1 MQRKLYRRIWSC
13 LLAIFL
19 LIFTVATDIMPATQV
34 LAAETGIIAGWE
46 YSVAP
51 ESNLPASATT
61 GNGTLSISGAT
72 YTGYSS
78 DSLAANGWSVGGGWV
93 MDVNA
98 TGYSDLKFSAKMGS
112 SGTGPAAFH
121 LQYSVDG
128 GASWNVIEGSD
139 VTLSSSLSET
149 YSNFSLPTTLD
160 NSAFL
165 LRATVSTNTNLNG
178 TELASTGVSNINNIA
193 ITGTTSGEGGG
204 EGGGAVT
211 PTTCSAVTSSVTPGA
226 VEEGTMVELSC
237 ATEGATIYYNLD
249 GSENYIP
256 YTGAIG
262 INEATTIFAYASK
275 EGLENSGLVSF
286 AYTIKV
292 STALMTIAEAK
303 AATAGTEISVQGI
316 VVFIDG
322 RNVYVQDA
330 TGAINLYFKSAP
342 TDLSLGDEIKATGK
356 RATYKGLEQLKEVAT
371 YDKVASASVPS
382 TTVTIADINADASAG
397 ALECT
402 RVYIENAIVG
412 EKSGDNTP
420 LIQGDNRIN
429 IYKAPSVSG
438 MEPGAKVSVYAVVSD
453 FNGYQL
459 RVASTADVTVHNEGL
474 STIAEAKAVAIDTEN
489 ITVRGTV
496 VFIDGKN
503 VYVQDSTGGIDLYFS
518 TAPTDL
524 QVGDIVKATGKR
536 ASYNGLEELSG
547 VTSYEKVISVSK
559 PFKKVT
565 VADILADKDAGTLE
579 CTRVYI
585 ENAVIGEINTS
596 GKTTLTQ
603 GDATIDIYKI
613 PELTG
618 IAKGATVSLYA
629 VVSDSNGYQLRVA
642 AASDVTKISDG
653 TTDDTTD
660 DGVLKSGNYVIW
672 ASAYNKALSSVYGGY
687 YNNGVDVSLT
697 GTQLTGYTNAEI
709 WTVTRND
716 DDTYYISYGG
726 KKLSMADKSSLP
738 LDATNDKWVLEDAGD
753 GKYYVKNV
761 GRSCYVEWY
770 ASKNYWSGYSRISSG
785 SEGMFALTF
794 TPAVK
799 GYDTDSSVVET
810 IAQWGGSGPYDAT
823 ANASIVNG
831 DKYEVG
837 DQKDTDAAFT
847 VVANGVAGQPY
858 QQQTSGT
865 GGTNYY
871 MGGTNIGKA
880 SGDYMQ
886 FAVNTAGYGDMD
898 LAFRLRVTKAAPGS
912 FQLQYSTDNGATF
925 ENFTTGEY
933 SYSYTK
939 YSSDGNST
947 SESKAG
953 TISDGIAKPSMGIVS
968 DKSNYVNF
976 KFDVPQGAENAE
988 QLLIRLTAGTTRADG
1003 GTGAIGGNIRI
1014 DSVVLSGSPIVDDGI
1029 TGYVTVT
1036 PDGKE
1041 EDQAAGTELTMT
1053 SATAGAVI
1061 AYRFVDTDGNGTW
1074 QTYNEAAKPTLPTT
1088 LPAILEV
1095 KASADGKADSITRIF
1110 TYAAG
1115 SVSPVK
1121 MTPNGG
1127 GVYISGTSA
1136 NVILSCDTQGATIY
1150 YQVNGEG
1157 EFVPYT
1163 EPIVLQKGFGKTVI
1177 KAYAVKEGFK
1187 DSAVVTRTFTER
1199 SSDTYNI
1206 YFGQLHSHTS
1216 YSDGAG
1222 SAEDAYQHA
1231 SQVKNLDFLAVTDHS
1246 NSFDNAD
1253 SASIADG
1260 SMSTEWVEGHAL
1272 AEQYTT
1278 DEFVGL
1284 FGYEMTWSNGLGHM
1298 NTFNTPGF
1306 QSRTQKDYSTYA
1318 TALQNYYAALKTQTD
1333 SISQFNHPGTTF
1345 GDFSDFAYYDEEID
1359 ELITIIEVGNG
1370 EGAIGSSG
1378 YFPSY
1383 EYYTRA
1389 LDKGWHVAPTNNQ
1402 DNHKGLWGDANTGR
1416 SVVLADSLS
1425 EDDIYDAMRNYRVYA
1440 TEDNDLSIL
1449 YTLDD
1454 NIMGTIMDKSDVG
1467 DNVTLKVALT
1477 DPTDSSIGKVEV
1489 IVNGGLSIAS
1499 KSVATASETVN
1510 FTVPSDYS
1518 YYYIRVTEADG
1529 DIAVTAPVWVGEV
1542 EAVGISSLSTSSSL
1556 PTQNQA
1562 LDLTLDLYN
1571 NESKDLE
1578 IESIEFTVDDKVIHT
1593 ADLTNLSKVGKKSTA
1608 SYTFSYTHD
1617 GLGQTNIYATV
1628 KANLDG
1634 VEKIYKEVLKLTYVS
1649 PAMVTKVIVDG
1660 THYNDYVTGYYGG
1673 NMNNFTT
1680 IAADKMVEVTVVK
1693 DEITEEMLNDCS
1705 LLVISAP
1712 ARNTGTAN
1720 SGNYVASSFDDEF
1733 IATVKQYVENGGNV
1747 AVCGLAD
1754 YQDTKATSADGHIS
1768 AQLNKLLSGIG
1779 ATLRIN
1785 DDEAYDE
1792 THNGGQ
1798 AYRLYPENFNK
1809 DCRWTANIVEGQTY
1823 SQYSGCTVDITNATA
1838 NDVVKNAEWIVKGFD
1853 TTFSV
1858 DSDRDGKGAT
1868 NESFTTSDGKYTYN
1882 KVVGNG
1888 DVVFLA
1894 SQDTVYGGTIFAAGG
1909 VFLSDFEV
1917 KAELDNIW
1925 DLPYAN
1931 RTIAETILDE
1941 ISVELPLSSIA
1952 EMRAGKFNDVFR
1964 IQGYATAGR
1973 VEGNAFFDAMYIQDE
1988 TGGITVF
1995 PIAEEGLQIGTKM
2008 EIIGYLDQYQGDKE
2022 IQIMSY
2028 KILDAEPHIYEP
2040 QKMTAAEAMDYDKSG
2055 GKLVRIEGK
2064 VVDVLYDAAGT
2075 GVSQFWIDDGSGT
2088 IGNVFIDGYILSATT
2103 GKNELASVVKVGATV
2118 SAVGLVYAHPEGTS
2132 DVPVTCIRVR
2142 NCDEITAVA
2151 QSGENNN
2158 SESTNNGNG
2167 NGGNTNIW
2175 GSTVVNPEPNVTKT
2189 ESNGSGNK
2197 RNNKKNT
2204 YADNALPKK
2213 SKITIE
2219 KEGDWKAVEDS
2230 LENIADGGEIY
2241 LKLGEDTMLSG
2252 DVITSMRGKDAYL
2265 VIELEDGITWTIYG
2279 KDIVDEKI
2287 EDIDLK
2293 VVLDTNEIPKELVTS
2308 VAGDNLTIQMS
2319 LKHDGAFGFKAYLTV
2334 NVGKKYADN
2343 QAELYYYNEESGELE
2358 LQYTGTVAADGS
2370 LEMLFNHASDYV
2382 IVLEQVAAADA
2393 DTDTSNEEAADTAET
2408 IETETEDESMNMVPI
2423 IVILLL
2429 VAVAAVAAVLV
2440 VRKKKNVK

>member
-1 MQRKLYRRIWSC
+1 MKRRHQ
-13 LLAIFL
+13 LKN
-19 LIFTVATDIMPATQV
+19 V
-34 LAAETGIIAGWE
+34 LALILTFVMCISGMPTTVLATETSSNPIT
-46 YSVAP
+46 YSQVTSVADLTSGGNFVLAVQTDSGFRALDSAALGGKTEGTLVSVENGIVTSQDAP
-51 ESNLPASATT
+51 TWILASCEE
-61 GNGTLSISGAT
+61 GVSINNGTNYLS
-72 YTGYSS
+72 YTS
-78 DSLAANGWSVGGGWV
+78 DTNYASITEPYKWIVTENGVGGFLFVAKGNSDTDTGRGILYQKGTV
-93 MDVNA
+93 NKFGAYATSNA
-98 TGYSDLKFSAKMGS
+98 TNS
-112 SGTGPAAFH
+112 SYVANVLAFKAGT
-121 LQYSVDG
+121 S
-128 GASWNVIEGSD
+128 
-139 VTLSSSLSET
+139 
-149 YSNFSLPTTLD
+149 
-160 NSAFL
+160 
-165 LRATVSTNTNLNG
+165 
-178 TELASTGVSNINNIA
+178 
-193 ITGTTSGEGGG
+193 GG
-204 EGGGAVT
+204 EGGVT
-211 PTTCSAVTSSVTPGA
+211 TTPTCSAVTPSVTPGA
-226 VEEGTMVELSC
+226 VEAGTTVELSC
-237 ATEGATIYYNLD
+237 ATEEAIIEYNTD
-249 GSENYIP
+249 GSENYL
-256 YTGAIG
+256 YYSGAIS
-262 INEATTIFAYASK
+262 ITEATTIYARAHK
-275 EGLENSGLVSF
+275 DGMNNSSVATF
-286 AYTIKV
+286 TYTIKV
-292 STALMTIAEAK
+292 PAAQMTIAEAR
-303 AATAGTEISVQGI
+303 AAAANTEISVQGT

-322 RNVYVQDA
+322 KNVYVQDE
-330 TGAINLYFKSAP
+330 TGAINLYFSSIP
-342 TDLSLGDEIKATGK
+342 TGLNIGDVIKATGK
-356 RATYKGLEQLKEVAT
+356 RATYKGLEQLSSVAT
-371 YDKVASASVPS
+371 YEKVDSASVPS
-382 TTVTIADINADASAG
+382 TTVTIADINADASIG
-397 ALECT
+397 ELECT

-420 LIQGDNRIN
+420 LIQGENKIN
-429 IYKAPSVSG
+429 LYKAPNVEG
-438 MEPGAKVSVYAVVSD
+438 METGAKVSIYAVVSD

-459 RVASTADVTVHNEGL
+459 RVASAADVTVHNEGL

-496 VFIDGKN
+496 VFVDGKN

-559 PFKKVT
+559 PSKKVT

-642 AASDVTKISDG
+642 SASDVTKISDG

-716 DDTYYISYGG
+716 DDTYYISNNAH
-726 KKLSMADKSSLP
+726 KLGMAASNSSMP
-738 LDATNDKWVLEDAGD
+738 LDAVNDKWVLEDAGD

-761 GRSCYVEWY
+761 GRSCYIEWY
-770 ASKNYWSGYSRISSG
+770 ASKNYWSGYNKISSG

-799 GYDTDSSVVET
+799 GYNTDSSVVET
-810 IAQWGGSGPYDAT
+810 IAQWGGGGPYDQT

-837 DQKDTDAAFT
+837 DQKDAYATYSI
-847 VVANGVAGQPY
+847 VANGTSAQPY
-858 QQQTSGT
+858 TSSVSSNT

-871 MGGTNIGKA
+871 MGGSNIGKA
-880 SGDYMQ
+880 TNDYMQ
-886 FAVNTAGYGDMD
+886 FALNTTGYGAMD
-898 LAFRLRVTKAAPGS
+898 LSFRMRVTAAAPSS

-925 ENFTTGEY
+925 KNFTTGEY
-933 SYSYTK
+933 SYAYTA
-939 YSSDGNST
+939 YNSEGSSEVTGSGAIT
-947 SESKAG
+947 
-953 TISDGIAKPSMGIVS
+953 DGIAVPS
-968 DKSNYVNF
+968 KATTQYVKF

-988 QLLIRLTAGTTRADG
+988 NVLIRLVAGTTRADG
-1003 GTGAIGGNIRI
+1003 KASAIGGTVRI
-1014 DSVVLSGSPIVDDGI
+1014 DSVVLTGSPIVDDSI
-1029 TGYVTVT
+1029 TGYVKVD

-1041 EDQAAGTELTMT
+1041 EDQAAGTELTMA

-1061 AYRFVDTDGNGTW
+1061 SYRFVDTDGNGEW
-1074 QTYNEAAKPTLPTT
+1074 QTYNEVAKPTLPTT

-1163 EPIVLQKGFGKTVI
+1163 EPIVLQKGFGKTVV

-1253 SASIADG
+1253 SASISDG

-1272 AEQYTT
+1272 AKQYTT
-1278 DEFVGL
+1278 EDFVGL

-1345 GDFSDFAYYDEEID
+1345 GDFSDFAYYDEEMD
-1359 ELITIIEVGNG
+1359 NLITIIEVGNG

-1440 TEDNDLSIL
+1440 TEDNDLSIM

-1467 DNVTLKVALT
+1467 DDVTLKVALT

-1499 KSVATASETVN
+1499 KNVASANDTVN

-1720 SGNYVASSFDDEF
+1720 SGNYVAGSFDDEF

-1747 AVCGLAD
+1747 VVCGLAD
-1754 YQDTKATSADGHIS
+1754 YQDTKAASADGHIS
-1768 AQLNKLLSGIG
+1768 SQLNKLLGGIG

-2008 EIIGYLDQYQGDKE
+2008 EIVGYLDQYQGDRE

-2028 KILDAEPHIYEP
+2028 KILDDEPYVYEP
-2040 QKMTAAEAMDYDKSG
+2040 QRMTAAEAMDYEKSG
-2055 GKLVRIEGK
+2055 GKLVRIEGR

-2132 DVPVTCIRVR
+2132 DIPVTCLRVR
-2142 NCDEITAVA
+2142 NCDEITAVTTPGGD
-2151 QSGENNN
+2151 SDNGNTDNGNNN
-2158 SESTNNGNG
+2158 SNGNTD
-2167 NGGNTNIW
+2167 NWSATVVVPESSTTAQTTGGN
-2175 GSTVVNPEPNVTKT
+2175 S
-2189 ESNGSGNK
+2189 
-2197 RNNKKNT
+2197 RNNRNNRNNAYSDNT
-2204 YADNALPKK
+2204 LSRRNEIVVDG
-2213 SKITIE
+2213 
-2219 KEGDWKAVEDS
+2219 EGDWEAVADA
-2230 LENIADGGEIY
+2230 LEEVADGGRVY
-2241 LKLGEDTMLSG
+2241 LNLGEDTMLSG